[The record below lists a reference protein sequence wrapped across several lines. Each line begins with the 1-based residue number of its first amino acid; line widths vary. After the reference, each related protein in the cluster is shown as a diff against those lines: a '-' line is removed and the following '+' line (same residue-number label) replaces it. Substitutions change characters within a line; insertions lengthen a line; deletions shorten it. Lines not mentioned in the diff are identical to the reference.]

1 MYYLGRFV
9 EIYKGETNVLNIDLM
24 SLSSNLAI
32 MILQLKLAITYEFI
46 NQLSYEFV
54 NLRIYELKFNQC
66 ATGIISTH
74 TQKG

>member
-1 MYYLGRFV
+1 
-9 EIYKGETNVLNIDLM
+9 M